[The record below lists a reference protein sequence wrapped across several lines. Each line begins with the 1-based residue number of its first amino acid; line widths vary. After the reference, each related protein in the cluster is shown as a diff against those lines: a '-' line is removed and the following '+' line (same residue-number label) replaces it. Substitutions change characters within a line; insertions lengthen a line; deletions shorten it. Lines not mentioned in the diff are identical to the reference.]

1 MQNYDIPPW
10 YATFGDPTL
19 RRMLIKMSK
28 LLKKSEKYRL
38 ITPILNEI

>member
-19 RRMLIKMSK
+19 RRMLIINVK
-28 LLKKSEKYRL
+28 
-38 ITPILNEI
+38 IA